1 MGGYF
6 NQALVLLAAAV
17 LLLPLFQR
25 LGLGSILG
33 YLAAG
38 IAIGPLG
45 LGLIPGAEAVLH
57 FAELGVVLML
67 FLVGLELAPE
77 QLWAQRRRLLGLGA
91 SQMLFSAAL
100 LTGFFFALG
109 QPGPAALAIG
119 ATLAL
124 SSTAFAV
131 QMLVETNQLGTPQ
144 GRNAFSILLFQDL
157 AVIPL
162 LLLLPVLAGG
172 DAGAAQPNLLVG
184 VLVLALMW
192 LAGRYLLNPWLG
204 WLARLH
210 NRELMT
216 ATALLLVLGAAE
228 LMETLHLSM
237 GLGAFVAGMLLA
249 NSPYREQLD
258 TDIQPFKGMLLGLFF
273 IAIGMTMDLRLL
285 AASPWLI
292 LAMGAALLMIK
303 TLVLF
308 CIARALKV
316 GARDALR
323 FGLLLSQGGEFA
335 FVLFTQAGAL
345 NLLEPTVIARLNLV
359 VALSMAATPLLLK
372 LVQRLWPASPAGPR
386 STEDEPAPH
395 GQPAVILAGFGRF
408 GQIIG
413 RILVSRRI
421 PFTALDSNPD
431 HIDTVR
437 RFGNE
442 VYFGDVTRL
451 DLLHTAGLQHARIM
465 VLAIDDVQAS
475 LRAVRL
481 IREHFPHIILI
492 VRARD
497 RYHAYSLMAEG
508 VEHVIRETLDSSLRA
523 AQTTLAQLGMPE
535 TTAIDLVRT
544 FRDVD
549 ERLLREQFAHRDTL
563 DKLIEISARGRAE
576 LESLLEAGSDNG
588 RRDDD
593 HRDDGRRKNND

>member
-6 NQALVLLAAAV
+6 NQALILLAAAV

-38 IAIGPLG
+38 IVIGPLG

-285 AASPWLI
+285 AASPWSI
-292 LAMGAALLMIK
+292 LAMGAALLGIK

-308 CIARALKV
+308 GIAKALKV
-316 GARDALR
+316 SGRDALR

-345 NLLEPTVIARLNLV
+345 NLLEPEMIARLNLV

-372 LVQRLWPASPAGPR
+372 LVQRLWPAPKTGHR

-475 LRAVRL
+475 LHAVRL
-481 IREHFPHIILI
+481 IREHFPHITLI

-549 ERLLREQFAHRDTL
+549 ERLLREQFAHRDKL
-563 DKLIEISARGRAE
+563 DKLIELSARGREE
-576 LESLLEAGSDNG
+576 LESLLEAGTSDG

-593 HRDDGRRKNND
+593 NN

>member
-285 AASPWLI
+285 AASPWSI
-292 LAMGAALLMIK
+292 LAMGAALLGIK

-308 CIARALKV
+308 GIARALKV
-316 GARDALR
+316 GGRDALR

-345 NLLEPTVIARLNLV
+345 NLLPAEMIARLNLV

-372 LVQRLWPASPAGPR
+372 LVQRLWPAPKTGHR

-395 GQPAVILAGFGRF
+395 GQPAVIVAGFGRF

-481 IREHFPHIILI
+481 IREHFPHITLI

-549 ERLLREQFAHRDTL
+549 ERLLREQFAHRDKL
-563 DKLIEISARGRAE
+563 DKLIELSARGREE
-576 LESLLEAGSDNG
+576 LESLLEAGSDDG
-588 RRDDD
+588 RRD
-593 HRDDGRRKNND
+593 GGP

>member
-1 MGGYF
+1 
-6 NQALVLLAAAV
+6 
-17 LLLPLFQR
+17 
-25 LGLGSILG
+25 
-33 YLAAG
+33 
-38 IAIGPLG
+38 
-45 LGLIPGAEAVLH
+45 
-57 FAELGVVLML
+57 ML

-285 AASPWLI
+285 AASPWSI
-292 LAMGAALLMIK
+292 LAMGAALLGIK

-308 CIARALKV
+308 GIARALKV
-316 GARDALR
+316 GGRDALR

-345 NLLEPTVIARLNLV
+345 NLLPTEMIARLNLV
-359 VALSMAATPLLLK
+359 VALSMAATPLL
-372 LVQRLWPASPAGPR
+372 
-386 STEDEPAPH
+386 
-395 GQPAVILAGFGRF
+395 
-408 GQIIG
+408 
-413 RILVSRRI
+413 
-421 PFTALDSNPD
+421 
-431 HIDTVR
+431 
-437 RFGNE
+437 
-442 VYFGDVTRL
+442 
-451 DLLHTAGLQHARIM
+451 
-465 VLAIDDVQAS
+465 
-475 LRAVRL
+475 
-481 IREHFPHIILI
+481 
-492 VRARD
+492 
-497 RYHAYSLMAEG
+497 
-508 VEHVIRETLDSSLRA
+508 
-523 AQTTLAQLGMPE
+523 
-535 TTAIDLVRT
+535 
-544 FRDVD
+544 
-549 ERLLREQFAHRDTL
+549 
-563 DKLIEISARGRAE
+563 
-576 LESLLEAGSDNG
+576 
-588 RRDDD
+588 
-593 HRDDGRRKNND
+593 

>member
-38 IAIGPLG
+38 IVIGPLG

-285 AASPWLI
+285 AASPWSI
-292 LAMGAALLMIK
+292 LAMGAALLGIK

-308 CIARALKV
+308 GIARALKV
-316 GARDALR
+316 GGRDALR
-323 FGLLLSQGGEFA
+323 VGLLLSQGGEFA

-345 NLLEPTVIARLNLV
+345 NLLPTEMIAKLNLV

-372 LVQRLWPASPAGPR
+372 LVQRLWPAPKTGHR

-395 GQPAVILAGFGRF
+395 GQPAVIVAGFGRF

-481 IREHFPHIILI
+481 IREHFPHITLI

-549 ERLLREQFAHRDTL
+549 ERLLREQFAHRDKL
-563 DKLIEISARGRAE
+563 DKLIELSARGREE
-576 LESLLEAGSDNG
+576 LESLLEAGSDDG
-588 RRDDD
+588 RRD
-593 HRDDGRRKNND
+593 GGP

>member
-67 FLVGLELAPE
+67 FLVGLELAPD
-77 QLWAQRRRLLGLGA
+77 QLWAQRRRLFGLGA
-91 SQMLFSAAL
+91 SQMLFSAVL

-285 AASPWLI
+285 AASPWSI
-292 LAMGAALLMIK
+292 LAMGAALLVIK

-308 CIARALKV
+308 CVARALKV

-345 NLLEPTVIARLNLV
+345 NLLPAEMIARLNLV

-372 LVQRLWPASPAGPR
+372 LVQRLWPAPKTGQR
-386 STEDEPAPH
+386 NTDDEPAPH

-481 IREHFPHIILI
+481 IREHFPHITLI

-544 FRDVD
+544 FREVD
-549 ERLLREQFAHRDTL
+549 ERLLREQFAHRDSL
-563 DKLIEISARGRAE
+563 DKLIEVSARGREE
-576 LESLLEAGSDNG
+576 LESLLGAGSDEG
-588 RRDDD
+588 RRDD
-593 HRDDGRRKNND
+593 GN

>member
-6 NQALVLLAAAV
+6 NQALILLAAAV

-38 IAIGPLG
+38 IVIGPLG

-91 SQMLFSAAL
+91 SQMLFSATL

-285 AASPWLI
+285 AASPWSI
-292 LAMGAALLMIK
+292 LAMGAALLGIK

-308 CIARALKV
+308 GIAKALKV
-316 GARDALR
+316 SGRDALR

-345 NLLEPTVIARLNLV
+345 NLLEPEMIARLNLV

-372 LVQRLWPASPAGPR
+372 LVQRLWPAPKTGHR

-475 LRAVRL
+475 LHAVRL
-481 IREHFPHIILI
+481 IREHFPHITLI

-549 ERLLREQFAHRDTL
+549 ERLLREQFAHRDKL
-563 DKLIEISARGRAE
+563 DKLIELSARGREE
-576 LESLLEAGSDNG
+576 LESLLEAGTSDG

-593 HRDDGRRKNND
+593 NN

>member
-1 MGGYF
+1 VSNFF

-38 IAIGPLG
+38 IVIGPLG

-285 AASPWLI
+285 AASPWSI
-292 LAMGAALLMIK
+292 LAMGAALLGIK

-308 CIARALKV
+308 GIARALKV
-316 GARDALR
+316 GGRDALR

-345 NLLEPTVIARLNLV
+345 NLLPTEMIARLNLV

-372 LVQRLWPASPAGPR
+372 LVQRLWPAPKTGHR

-395 GQPAVILAGFGRF
+395 GQPAVIVAGFGRF

-481 IREHFPHIILI
+481 IREHFPHITLI

-549 ERLLREQFAHRDTL
+549 ERLLREQFAHRDKL
-563 DKLIEISARGRAE
+563 DKLIELSARGREE
-576 LESLLEAGSDNG
+576 LESLLEAGSDDG
-588 RRDDD
+588 RRD
-593 HRDDGRRKNND
+593 GGP

>member
-285 AASPWLI
+285 AASPWSI
-292 LAMGAALLMIK
+292 LAMGAALLGIK

-308 CIARALKV
+308 VIARALKV
-316 GARDALR
+316 GGRDALR

-345 NLLEPTVIARLNLV
+345 NLLPTEMIARLNLV

-372 LVQRLWPASPAGPR
+372 LVQRLWPAPETGHR

-395 GQPAVILAGFGRF
+395 GQPAVIVAGFGRF

-481 IREHFPHIILI
+481 IREHFPHITLI

-549 ERLLREQFAHRDTL
+549 ERLLREQFAHRDKL
-563 DKLIEISARGRAE
+563 DKLIELSARGREE
-576 LESLLEAGSDNG
+576 LESLLEAGSDDG
-588 RRDDD
+588 RRD
-593 HRDDGRRKNND
+593 GGP

>member
-285 AASPWLI
+285 AASPWSI
-292 LAMGAALLMIK
+292 LAMGAALLGIK

-308 CIARALKV
+308 GIARALKV
-316 GARDALR
+316 GGRDALR

-345 NLLEPTVIARLNLV
+345 NLLPTEMIARLNLV

-372 LVQRLWPASPAGPR
+372 LVQRLWPAPKTGHR

-395 GQPAVILAGFGRF
+395 GQPAVIVAGFGRF

-481 IREHFPHIILI
+481 IREHFPHITLI

-549 ERLLREQFAHRDTL
+549 ERLLREQFAHRDKL
-563 DKLIEISARGRAE
+563 DKLIELSARGREE
-576 LESLLEAGSDNG
+576 LESLLEAGSD
-588 RRDDD
+588 
-593 HRDDGRRKNND
+593 DGRRPE

>member
-285 AASPWLI
+285 AASPGSI
-292 LAMGAALLMIK
+292 LAMGAALLGIK

-308 CIARALKV
+308 GIARTLKV
-316 GARDALR
+316 GGRDALR

-345 NLLEPTVIARLNLV
+345 NLLPTEMIAKLNLV

-372 LVQRLWPASPAGPR
+372 LVQRLWPAPKTGHR

-395 GQPAVILAGFGRF
+395 GQPAVIVAGFGRF

-481 IREHFPHIILI
+481 IREHFPHITLI

-549 ERLLREQFAHRDTL
+549 ERLLREQFAHRDKL
-563 DKLIEISARGRAE
+563 DKLIELSARGREE
-576 LESLLEAGSDNG
+576 LESLLEAGSDDG
-588 RRDDD
+588 RRD
-593 HRDDGRRKNND
+593 GGP

>member
-1 MGGYF
+1 MSNFF

-285 AASPWLI
+285 AASPWSI
-292 LAMGAALLMIK
+292 LAMGAALLGIK

-308 CIARALKV
+308 GIARALKV
-316 GARDALR
+316 GGRDALR

-345 NLLEPTVIARLNLV
+345 NLLPTEMIARLNLV

-372 LVQRLWPASPAGPR
+372 LVQRLWPAPKTGHR

-395 GQPAVILAGFGRF
+395 GQPAVIVAGFGRF

-481 IREHFPHIILI
+481 IREHFPHITLI

-549 ERLLREQFAHRDTL
+549 ERLLREQFAHRDKL
-563 DKLIEISARGRAE
+563 DKLIELSARGREE
-576 LESLLEAGSDNG
+576 LESLLEAGSDDG
-588 RRDDD
+588 RRD
-593 HRDDGRRKNND
+593 GGP

>member
-285 AASPWLI
+285 AASPWSI
-292 LAMGAALLMIK
+292 LAMGAALLGIK

-308 CIARALKV
+308 GIARTLKV
-316 GARDALR
+316 GGRDALR

-345 NLLEPTVIARLNLV
+345 NLLPTEMIAKLNLV

-372 LVQRLWPASPAGPR
+372 LVQRLWPAPKTGHR

-395 GQPAVILAGFGRF
+395 GQPAVIVAGFGRF

-481 IREHFPHIILI
+481 IREHFPHITLI

-549 ERLLREQFAHRDTL
+549 ERLLREQFAHRDKL
-563 DKLIEISARGRAE
+563 DKLIELSARGREE
-576 LESLLEAGSDNG
+576 LESLLEAGSDDG
-588 RRDDD
+588 RRD
-593 HRDDGRRKNND
+593 GGP

>member
-285 AASPWLI
+285 AASPWSI
-292 LAMGAALLMIK
+292 LAMGAALLGIK

-308 CIARALKV
+308 GIARALKV
-316 GARDALR
+316 GGRDALR

-345 NLLEPTVIARLNLV
+345 NLLPTEMIAKLNLV

-372 LVQRLWPASPAGPR
+372 LVQRLWPAPKTGHR

-395 GQPAVILAGFGRF
+395 GQPAVIVAGFGRF

-481 IREHFPHIILI
+481 IREHFPHITLI

-549 ERLLREQFAHRDTL
+549 ERLLREQFAHRDKL
-563 DKLIEISARGRAE
+563 DKLIELSARGREE
-576 LESLLEAGSDNG
+576 LESLLEAGSDDG
-588 RRDDD
+588 RRD
-593 HRDDGRRKNND
+593 GGN

>member
-285 AASPWLI
+285 AASPWSI
-292 LAMGAALLMIK
+292 LAMGAALLGIK

-308 CIARALKV
+308 GIARALKV
-316 GARDALR
+316 GGRDALR

-345 NLLEPTVIARLNLV
+345 NLLPTEMIAKLNLV

-372 LVQRLWPASPAGPR
+372 LVQRLWPAPKTGHR

-395 GQPAVILAGFGRF
+395 GQPAVIVAGFGRF

-451 DLLHTAGLQHARIM
+451 DLLHTAGLDHARIM

-481 IREHFPHIILI
+481 IREHFPHITLI

-549 ERLLREQFAHRDTL
+549 ERLLREQFAHRDKL
-563 DKLIEISARGRAE
+563 DKLIELSARGREE
-576 LESLLEAGSDNG
+576 LESLLEAGSDDG
-588 RRDDD
+588 RRD
-593 HRDDGRRKNND
+593 GGN

>member
-1 MGGYF
+1 
-6 NQALVLLAAAV
+6 LLAAAV

-38 IAIGPLG
+38 IVIGPLG

-285 AASPWLI
+285 AASPWSI
-292 LAMGAALLMIK
+292 LAMGAALLGIK

-308 CIARALKV
+308 GIARALKV
-316 GARDALR
+316 GGRDALR

-345 NLLEPTVIARLNLV
+345 NLLPTEMIARLNLV

-372 LVQRLWPASPAGPR
+372 LVQRLWPAPETGHR

-395 GQPAVILAGFGRF
+395 GQPAVIVAGFGRF

-481 IREHFPHIILI
+481 IREHFPHITLI

-549 ERLLREQFAHRDTL
+549 ERLLREQFAHRDKL
-563 DKLIEISARGRAE
+563 DKLIELSARGREE
-576 LESLLEAGSDNG
+576 LESLLEAGSDDG
-588 RRDDD
+588 RRD
-593 HRDDGRRKNND
+593 GGP

>member
-38 IAIGPLG
+38 IVIGPLG

-285 AASPWLI
+285 AASPWSI
-292 LAMGAALLMIK
+292 LAMGAALLGIK

-308 CIARALKV
+308 GIARALKV
-316 GARDALR
+316 GGRDALR

-345 NLLEPTVIARLNLV
+345 NLLPTEMIARLNLV

-372 LVQRLWPASPAGPR
+372 LVQRLWPAPKTGHR

-395 GQPAVILAGFGRF
+395 GQPAVIVAGFGRF

-481 IREHFPHIILI
+481 IREHFPHITLI

-535 TTAIDLVRT
+535 TTAIELVRT

-549 ERLLREQFAHRDTL
+549 ERLLREQFAHRDKL
-563 DKLIEISARGRAE
+563 DKLIELSARGREE
-576 LESLLEAGSDNG
+576 LESLLEAGSDDG
-588 RRDDD
+588 RRD
-593 HRDDGRRKNND
+593 GGP

>member
-285 AASPWLI
+285 AASPWSI
-292 LAMGAALLMIK
+292 LAMGAALLGIK

-308 CIARALKV
+308 GIARALKV
-316 GARDALR
+316 GGRDALR

-345 NLLEPTVIARLNLV
+345 NLLPTEMIAKLNLV

-372 LVQRLWPASPAGPR
+372 LVQRLWPAPKTGHR

-395 GQPAVILAGFGRF
+395 GQPAVIVAGFGRF

-481 IREHFPHIILI
+481 IREHFPHITLI

-549 ERLLREQFAHRDTL
+549 ERLLREQFAHRDKL
-563 DKLIEISARGRAE
+563 DKLIELSARGREE
-576 LESLLEAGSDNG
+576 LESLLEAGTSDND
-588 RRDDD
+588 R
-593 HRDDGRRKNND
+593 HRPE

>member
-77 QLWAQRRRLLGLGA
+77 QLWAQRRRLFGLGA

-192 LAGRYLLNPWLG
+192 LAGRFLLNPWLG

-258 TDIQPFKGMLLGLFF
+258 TDIQPFKGLLLGLFF

-285 AASPWLI
+285 AASPWSI
-292 LAMGAALLMIK
+292 LAMGAALLVIK

-308 CIARALKV
+308 FIAKALKV
-316 GARDALR
+316 GGRDALR
-323 FGLLLSQGGEFA
+323 FALLLSQGGEFA

-345 NLLEPTVIARLNLV
+345 NLLPPEIIARLNLV

-372 LVQRLWPASPAGPR
+372 LVQQLWPASQTGQR

-481 IREHFPHIILI
+481 IREHFPHITLI

-497 RYHAYSLMAEG
+497 RHHAYSLMAEG

-549 ERLLREQFAHRDTL
+549 ERMLREQSAHRDTQ
-563 DKLIEISARGRAE
+563 DKLIEISARGREE
-576 LESLLEAGSDNG
+576 LESLLQAGGSD
-588 RRDDD
+588 DD
-593 HRDDGRRKNND
+593 RN

>member
-1 MGGYF
+1 VSNFF

-38 IAIGPLG
+38 IVIGPLG

-285 AASPWLI
+285 AASPWSI
-292 LAMGAALLMIK
+292 LAMGAALLGIK

-308 CIARALKV
+308 GIARALKV
-316 GARDALR
+316 GGRDALR

-345 NLLEPTVIARLNLV
+345 NLLPTEMIARLNLV

-372 LVQRLWPASPAGPR
+372 LVQRLWPAPETGHR

-395 GQPAVILAGFGRF
+395 GQPAVIVAGFGRF

-481 IREHFPHIILI
+481 IREHFPHITLI

-549 ERLLREQFAHRDTL
+549 ERLLREQFAHRDKL
-563 DKLIEISARGRAE
+563 DKLIELSARGREE
-576 LESLLEAGSDNG
+576 LESLLEAGSDDG
-588 RRDDD
+588 RRD
-593 HRDDGRRKNND
+593 GGP

>member
-1 MGGYF
+1 
-6 NQALVLLAAAV
+6 
-17 LLLPLFQR
+17 
-25 LGLGSILG
+25 
-33 YLAAG
+33 
-38 IAIGPLG
+38 
-45 LGLIPGAEAVLH
+45 
-57 FAELGVVLML
+57 
-67 FLVGLELAPE
+67 
-77 QLWAQRRRLLGLGA
+77 
-91 SQMLFSAAL
+91 
-100 LTGFFFALG
+100 
-109 QPGPAALAIG
+109 
-119 ATLAL
+119 
-124 SSTAFAV
+124 
-131 QMLVETNQLGTPQ
+131 
-144 GRNAFSILLFQDL
+144 
-157 AVIPL
+157 L

-285 AASPWLI
+285 AASPWSI
-292 LAMGAALLMIK
+292 LAMGAALLGIK

-308 CIARALKV
+308 GIARALKV
-316 GARDALR
+316 GGRDALR

-345 NLLEPTVIARLNLV
+345 NLLPTEMIAKLNLV

-372 LVQRLWPASPAGPR
+372 LVQRLWPAPKTGHR

-395 GQPAVILAGFGRF
+395 GQPAVIVAGFGRF

-451 DLLHTAGLQHARIM
+451 DLLHT
-465 VLAIDDVQAS
+465 
-475 LRAVRL
+475 
-481 IREHFPHIILI
+481 
-492 VRARD
+492 
-497 RYHAYSLMAEG
+497 
-508 VEHVIRETLDSSLRA
+508 
-523 AQTTLAQLGMPE
+523 
-535 TTAIDLVRT
+535 
-544 FRDVD
+544 
-549 ERLLREQFAHRDTL
+549 
-563 DKLIEISARGRAE
+563 
-576 LESLLEAGSDNG
+576 
-588 RRDDD
+588 
-593 HRDDGRRKNND
+593 

>member
-285 AASPWLI
+285 AASPWSI
-292 LAMGAALLMIK
+292 LAMGAALLGIK

-308 CIARALKV
+308 GIARALKV
-316 GARDALR
+316 GGRDALR

-345 NLLEPTVIARLNLV
+345 NLLPTEMIAKLNLV

-372 LVQRLWPASPAGPR
+372 LVQRLWPAPKTGHR

-395 GQPAVILAGFGRF
+395 GQPAVIVAGFGRF

-481 IREHFPHIILI
+481 IREHFPHITLI

-549 ERLLREQFAHRDTL
+549 ERLLREQFAHRDKL
-563 DKLIEISARGRAE
+563 DKLIELSARGREE
-576 LESLLEAGSDNG
+576 LESLLEAGSD
-588 RRDDD
+588 
-593 HRDDGRRKNND
+593 DGRRPE

>member
-6 NQALVLLAAAV
+6 NQALILLAAAV

-100 LTGFFFALG
+100 LTGFFVALG

-285 AASPWLI
+285 VASPWSI
-292 LAMGAALLMIK
+292 LAMGAALLGIK

-308 CIARALKV
+308 AIARALKV
-316 GARDALR
+316 SGRDALR

-345 NLLEPTVIARLNLV
+345 NLLEPEMIARLNLV

-372 LVQRLWPASPAGPR
+372 LVQRLWPAPKPGHR

-395 GQPAVILAGFGRF
+395 GQPAVIVAGFGRF

-451 DLLHTAGLQHARIM
+451 DLLHTAGLDHARLM

-481 IREHFPHIILI
+481 IREHFPHITLI

-523 AQTTLAQLGMPE
+523 AQTTLAQLGVPE
-535 TTAIDLVRT
+535 TTAIELVRT

-563 DKLIEISARGRAE
+563 DKLIELSARGREE
-576 LESLLEAGSDNG
+576 LESLLEAGNSDD
-588 RRDDD
+588 RRD
-593 HRDDGRRKNND
+593 GN

>member
-38 IAIGPLG
+38 IVIGPLG

-285 AASPWLI
+285 AASPWSI
-292 LAMGAALLMIK
+292 LAMGAALLGIK

-308 CIARALKV
+308 GIARALKV
-316 GARDALR
+316 GGRDAVR

-345 NLLEPTVIARLNLV
+345 NLLPTEMIARLNLV

-372 LVQRLWPASPAGPR
+372 LVQRLWPAPKTGHR

-395 GQPAVILAGFGRF
+395 GQPAVIVAGFGRF

-481 IREHFPHIILI
+481 IREHFPHITLI

-549 ERLLREQFAHRDTL
+549 ERLLREQFAHRDKL
-563 DKLIEISARGRAE
+563 DKLIELSARGREE
-576 LESLLEAGSDNG
+576 LESLLEAGSDDG
-588 RRDDD
+588 RRD
-593 HRDDGRRKNND
+593 GGP

>member
-38 IAIGPLG
+38 IVIGPLG

-172 DAGAAQPNLLVG
+172 NAGAAQPNLLVG

-285 AASPWLI
+285 AASPWSI
-292 LAMGAALLMIK
+292 LAMGAALLGIK

-308 CIARALKV
+308 GIARALKV
-316 GARDALR
+316 GGRDALR

-345 NLLEPTVIARLNLV
+345 NLLPTEMIAKLNLV

-372 LVQRLWPASPAGPR
+372 LVQRLWPAPKTGHR

-395 GQPAVILAGFGRF
+395 GQPAVIVAGFGRF

-481 IREHFPHIILI
+481 IREHFPHITLI

-549 ERLLREQFAHRDTL
+549 ERLLREQFAHRDKL
-563 DKLIEISARGRAE
+563 DKLIELSARGREE
-576 LESLLEAGSDNG
+576 LESLLEAGSDDG
-588 RRDDD
+588 RRD
-593 HRDDGRRKNND
+593 GGP

>member
-216 ATALLLVLGAAE
+216 ATALLLVLGVAE

-285 AASPWLI
+285 AASPWSI
-292 LAMGAALLMIK
+292 LAMGAALLGIK

-308 CIARALKV
+308 GIARALKV
-316 GARDALR
+316 GGRDALR

-345 NLLEPTVIARLNLV
+345 NLLPTEMIARLNLV

-372 LVQRLWPASPAGPR
+372 LVQRLWPAPKTGHR

-395 GQPAVILAGFGRF
+395 GQPAVIVAGFGRF

-481 IREHFPHIILI
+481 IREHFPHITLI

-549 ERLLREQFAHRDTL
+549 ERLLREQFAHRDKL
-563 DKLIEISARGRAE
+563 DKLIELSARGREE
-576 LESLLEAGSDNG
+576 LESLLEAGSDDG
-588 RRDDD
+588 RRD
-593 HRDDGRRKNND
+593 GGP

>member
-38 IAIGPLG
+38 IVIGPLG

-258 TDIQPFKGMLLGLFF
+258 TDIQPFKGLLLGLFF

-285 AASPWLI
+285 AASPWSI
-292 LAMGAALLMIK
+292 LAMGVALLVIK

-308 CIARALKV
+308 CIAKALKV
-316 GARDALR
+316 GGRDALR
-323 FGLLLSQGGEFA
+323 FALLLSQGGEFA

-345 NLLEPTVIARLNLV
+345 NLLAPEIIARLNLV

-372 LVQRLWPASPAGPR
+372 LVQQLWPASHTRQR

-481 IREHFPHIILI
+481 IREHFPHITLI

-549 ERLLREQFAHRDTL
+549 ERLLREQFAHRDKL
-563 DKLIEISARGRAE
+563 DKLIELSARGREE
-576 LESLLEAGSDNG
+576 LESLLEAGTSDND
-588 RRDDD
+588 RRNSD
-593 HRDDGRRKNND
+593 

>member
-57 FAELGVVLML
+57 FTELGVVLML

-285 AASPWLI
+285 AASPWSI
-292 LAMGAALLMIK
+292 LAMGAALLGIK

-308 CIARALKV
+308 GIARALKV
-316 GARDALR
+316 GGRDALR

-345 NLLEPTVIARLNLV
+345 NLLPTEMIARLNLV

-372 LVQRLWPASPAGPR
+372 LVQRLWPAPKTGHR

-395 GQPAVILAGFGRF
+395 GQPAVIVAGFGRF

-481 IREHFPHIILI
+481 IREHFPHITLI

-549 ERLLREQFAHRDTL
+549 ERLLREQFAHRDKL
-563 DKLIEISARGRAE
+563 DKLIELSARGREE
-576 LESLLEAGSDNG
+576 LESLLEAGSDDG
-588 RRDDD
+588 RRD
-593 HRDDGRRKNND
+593 GGP

>member
-38 IAIGPLG
+38 IVIGPLG

-192 LAGRYLLNPWLG
+192 LAGRFLLNPWLG

-285 AASPWLI
+285 AASPWSI
-292 LAMGAALLMIK
+292 LAMGAALLGIK

-308 CIARALKV
+308 GIARALKV
-316 GARDALR
+316 GGRDALR

-345 NLLEPTVIARLNLV
+345 NLLPTEMIAKLNLV

-372 LVQRLWPASPAGPR
+372 LVQRLWPAPKTGHR

-395 GQPAVILAGFGRF
+395 GQPAVIVAGFGRF

-481 IREHFPHIILI
+481 IREHFPHITLI

-549 ERLLREQFAHRDTL
+549 ERLLREQFAHRDKL
-563 DKLIEISARGRAE
+563 DKLIELSARGREE
-576 LESLLEAGSDNG
+576 LESLLEAGSDDG
-588 RRDDD
+588 RRD
-593 HRDDGRRKNND
+593 GGP

>member
-38 IAIGPLG
+38 IVIGPLG

-109 QPGPAALAIG
+109 QPGPVALAIG

-285 AASPWLI
+285 AASPWSI
-292 LAMGAALLMIK
+292 LAMGAALLGIK

-308 CIARALKV
+308 GIARALKV
-316 GARDALR
+316 GGRDALR
-323 FGLLLSQGGEFA
+323 VGLLLSQGGEFA

-345 NLLEPTVIARLNLV
+345 NLLPTEMIARLNLV

-372 LVQRLWPASPAGPR
+372 LVQRLWPAPKTGHR

-395 GQPAVILAGFGRF
+395 GQPAVIVAGFGRF

-481 IREHFPHIILI
+481 IREHFPHITLI

-549 ERLLREQFAHRDTL
+549 ERLLREQFAHRDKL
-563 DKLIEISARGRAE
+563 DKLIELSARGREE
-576 LESLLEAGSDNG
+576 LESLLEAGTSDND
-588 RRDDD
+588 RRNSD
-593 HRDDGRRKNND
+593 

>member
-285 AASPWLI
+285 AASPWSI
-292 LAMGAALLMIK
+292 LAMGAALLGIK

-308 CIARALKV
+308 GIARALKV
-316 GARDALR
+316 GGRDALR

-345 NLLEPTVIARLNLV
+345 NLLPTEMIAKLNLV

-372 LVQRLWPASPAGPR
+372 LVQRLWPAPETGHR

-395 GQPAVILAGFGRF
+395 GQPAVIVAGFGRF

-481 IREHFPHIILI
+481 IREHFPHITLI

-549 ERLLREQFAHRDTL
+549 ERLLREQFAHRDKL
-563 DKLIEISARGRAE
+563 DKLIELSARGREE
-576 LESLLEAGSDNG
+576 LESLLEAGSDDG
-588 RRDDD
+588 RRD
-593 HRDDGRRKNND
+593 GGP

>member
-285 AASPWLI
+285 AASPWSI
-292 LAMGAALLMIK
+292 LAMGAALLGIK

-308 CIARALKV
+308 GIARALKV
-316 GARDALR
+316 GGRDALR

-345 NLLEPTVIARLNLV
+345 NLLPAEMIARLNLV

-372 LVQRLWPASPAGPR
+372 LVQRLWPAPRTSHR

-451 DLLHTAGLQHARIM
+451 DLLHTAGLDHARIM

-481 IREHFPHIILI
+481 IREHFPHITLI

-549 ERLLREQFAHRDTL
+549 ERLLREQFAHRDKL
-563 DKLIEISARGRAE
+563 DKLIELSARGREE
-576 LESLLEAGSDNG
+576 LESLLEAGSDDG
-588 RRDDD
+588 RRD
-593 HRDDGRRKNND
+593 GGP

>member
-285 AASPWLI
+285 AASPWSI
-292 LAMGAALLMIK
+292 LAMGAALLGIK

-308 CIARALKV
+308 GIARALKV
-316 GARDALR
+316 GGRDALR

-345 NLLEPTVIARLNLV
+345 NLLPTEMIAKLNLV

-372 LVQRLWPASPAGPR
+372 LVQRLWPAPETGHR

-481 IREHFPHIILI
+481 IREHFPHITLI

-549 ERLLREQFAHRDTL
+549 ERLLREQFAHRDKL
-563 DKLIEISARGRAE
+563 DKLIELSARGREE
-576 LESLLEAGSDNG
+576 LESLLEAGSDDG
-588 RRDDD
+588 RRD
-593 HRDDGRRKNND
+593 GGP

>member
-285 AASPWLI
+285 AASPWSI
-292 LAMGAALLMIK
+292 LAMGAALLGIK

-308 CIARALKV
+308 GIARALKV
-316 GARDALR
+316 GGRDALR

-345 NLLEPTVIARLNLV
+345 NLLPTEMIARLNLV

-372 LVQRLWPASPAGPR
+372 LVQRLWPAPETGHR

-395 GQPAVILAGFGRF
+395 GQPAVIVAGFGRF

-451 DLLHTAGLQHARIM
+451 DLLHTAGLQHTRIM

-481 IREHFPHIILI
+481 IREHFPHITLI

-549 ERLLREQFAHRDTL
+549 ERLLREQFAHRDKL
-563 DKLIEISARGRAE
+563 DKLIELSARGREE
-576 LESLLEAGSDNG
+576 LESLLEAGSD
-588 RRDDD
+588 
-593 HRDDGRRKNND
+593 DGRRPE